1 MSKGRVEAFSDGV
14 FAVAATLLIF
24 NVQIDKA
31 APGEL
36 LGALLAAWPKYAA
49 YVASFLTIGVMW
61 MNHHGLFERIA
72 RLNRALLFINLLLLM
87 AIVFL
92 PFSTAQLGANIQVP
106 RDANTVASLYAINA
120 SVIAVFFG
128 AVWTYVLTHPRLL
141 VADLDRQAAFRAWP
155 RFTIGTVAYLACIP
169 LAQISPIAVVVVC
182 AAVAVYYMFERLP
195 DLSRQPVTGSRPHS

>member
-24 NVQIDKA
+24 NIQIDKT
-31 APGEL
+31 APGGL
-36 LGALLAAWPKYAA
+36 LAALLAAWPKYAA

-72 RLNRALLFINLLLLM
+72 RLDRALLFINLLLLM

-120 SVIAVFFG
+120 SVIAIFFG
-128 AVWTYVLTHPRLL
+128 AVWTYALTHPRLL

-155 RFTIGTVAYLACIP
+155 RFSVGTLVYLACIP
-169 LAQISPIAVVVVC
+169 LGQVSPIAVVVVC

-195 DLSRQPVTGSRPHS
+195 DLARQPVTGSHPH